1 MRRKCIASQQLQ
13 QLDVIQSEGE
23 RQQRRFQG
31 LRSPECPRR
40 CEKRAGIALE
50 GVQAEDCP
58 ARTRGDCPTTNEEEV
73 AQHTSLFAIG
83 HHAGPV
89 GPSAYGGMDN
99 QIDATHALLGK
110 TLHNCTPRCLP
121 FENRAGRMGWDEFCW
136 SIRMLTLADVAKS
149 YGTRELFSGVS
160 LFVARTDRFG
170 LVGPNGAGK
179 STLFNLILGEEMPDE
194 GTITWERGAD
204 FGFLPQESAPVGDES
219 ILHIA
224 TSGRKLEP
232 ENDDDWDID
241 YTLEPRAKKI
251 LAGLGFREGDFLK
264 QAKSFSGGWVMRAH
278 LARLLVNEP
287 ALLLLD
293 EPTNHLDLEAL
304 LWFQDYL
311 TRYPGGLVVISHDR
325 AFLNALCNGI
335 LELRSGVLHRYTGNY
350 DDYLVEKEDRKA
362 QQAAAFKNQQRE
374 IAHLQK
380 FVDRFGAKA
389 SMASRAKSKEK
400 QIERLKEVAVDEPM
414 DELKRIHFKFPQPPR
429 SGLKVITLENVQQAY
444 GDHVVY
450 RDLNFTAER
459 GQRMVLVGP
468 NGAGKST
475 LLKIL
480 ADVIPIQGGSR
491 EIGSNVV
498 TGYFAQN
505 RLDNLKA
512 DSTVFEN
519 VMELRTQENQLTEQ
533 QVRAIL
539 GAFLFRKDDVF
550 KKVSVLSGGEKSRLA
565 LARLLVK
572 PPNFLMMDEPTTH
585 LDIQS
590 IDALVSALKDYEG
603 TLVFISHDVYFIR
616 ALAQTVLH
624 VHSGRLT
631 PYAGNYDYYL
641 EKSKATNE
649 RAALTAG
656 FTDARPVQVAE
667 TRKPAATPKRPA
679 VDKAELKRLRTE
691 VGRLE
696 QSVSEL
702 EAKQAELT
710 AALEAPETYSTPGKA
725 QHLNRELSSIVDQ
738 ITHATE
744 AWEQSASRLAELER
758 GE

>member
-1 MRRKCIASQQLQ
+1 M
-13 QLDVIQSEGE
+13 G
-23 RQQRRFQG
+23 
-31 LRSPECPRR
+31 
-40 CEKRAGIALE
+40 
-50 GVQAEDCP
+50 
-58 ARTRGDCPTTNEEEV
+58 GD
-73 AQHTSLFAIG
+73 
-83 HHAGPV
+83 
-89 GPSAYGGMDN
+89 
-99 QIDATHALLGK
+99 
-110 TLHNCTPRCLP
+110 R
-121 FENRAGRMGWDEFCW
+121 FCW
-136 SIRMLTLADVAKS
+136 SIRMLTIADVAKS
-149 YGTRELFSGVS
+149 YGTRELFSEVS

-204 FGFLPQESAPVGDES
+204 FGFLPQESAPVGDET

-251 LAGLGFREGDFLK
+251 LAGLGFRDGDFLK

-278 LARLLVNEP
+278 LARLLVSEP

-335 LELRSGVLHRYTGNY
+335 LELRSGELHRYTGNY
-350 DDYLVEKEDRKA
+350 DDYLVEKEERKA

-459 GQRMVLVGP
+459 GQRIVLVGP

-480 ADVIPIQGGSR
+480 ADVIPIQGGTR

-656 FTDARPVQVAE
+656 FTDARPVQVSE
-667 TRKPAATPKRPA
+667 TKKPAATPKRPT

-710 AALEAPETYSTPGKA
+710 AELEAPETYTTPGKA

-744 AWEQSASRLAELER
+744 AWEKSASRLAELER